1 MLWHLSAPLDWFASP
16 QGSNYLFA
24 CFCAA
29 LVLGM
34 EGRIVAAVMVVVHLW
49 LAFH

>member
-1 MLWHLSAPLDWFASP
+1 MFQLFSALLDWFASP

-24 CFCAA
+24 CLCATS
-29 LVLGM
+29 VLGM
-34 EGRIVAAVMVVVHLW
+34 DGRIVAAVMVVIHLC